1 MNYQYGN
8 RFRSAGAF
16 CPSAGRTAAAPSP
29 ASYNG
34 TPVDTKTG
42 VSAVNQLG
50 VAPTDN
56 APVTSLAMVYSP
68 TQVFRD
74 LYEPCKALARGTLFA
89 ELDKPFQGAFCERRP
104 S

>member
-16 CPSAGRTAAAPSP
+16 CPSAGATSTAQNR
-29 ASYNG
+29 ASYGG
-34 TPVDTKTG
+34 TPVG
-42 VSAVNQLG
+42 VPAVNQLG

-89 ELDKPFQGAFCERRP
+89 ELDKPFQGSCCERRP